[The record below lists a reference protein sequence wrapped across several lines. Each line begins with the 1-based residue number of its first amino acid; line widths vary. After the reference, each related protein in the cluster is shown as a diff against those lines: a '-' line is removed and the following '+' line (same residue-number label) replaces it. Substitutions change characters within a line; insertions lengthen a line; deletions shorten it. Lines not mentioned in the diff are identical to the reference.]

1 MIAYKKEKINN
12 AICYFASEY
21 KKRTKR
27 NICQTILYKMLAF
40 LDFII
45 LEKTGKPALE
55 LEYKAMQKGPV
66 PREIY
71 ENRDIPY
78 ETECFK
84 FVQTGPQNYIIEHK
98 QEPDMDYF
106 SKYEKEIMEEIISRY
121 TSKNVNQRELSK
133 IICED
138 SHKEIKAWEV
148 AWNKKENS
156 IIDYD
161 YVFGNI
167 FCKPGSELSQAE
179 TTYLTYRAF
188 AKKN

>member
-1 MIAYKKEKINN
+1 
-12 AICYFASEY
+12 
-21 KKRTKR
+21 
-27 NICQTILYKMLAF
+27 MLAF

-106 SKYEKEIMEEIISRY
+106 SKYEKETMEEIISRY
-121 TSKNVNQRELSK
+121 TNKNVNQRELSK

-179 TTYLTYRAF
+179 ITYLTYRSF

>member
-1 MIAYKKEKINN
+1 MIAYKEEKINN

-21 KKRTKR
+21 KKRAER

-45 LEKTGKPALE
+45 LERTGKPALE

-71 ENRDIPY
+71 DNRGIPY

-84 FVQTGPQNYIIEHK
+84 FVRIGPQNYIIEHK

-106 SKYEKEIMEEIISRY
+106 SNYEKETMEEIISRY
-121 TSKNVNQRELSK
+121 SNKNVTQKE
-133 IICED
+133 ITETICDD
-138 SHKEIKAWEV
+138 SHKEIKAWEL
-148 AWNKKENS
+148 AWNKKKNS

-167 FCKPGSELSQAE
+167 SFKPESELSQAE
-179 TTYLTYRAF
+179 SMYLTYRSF

>member
-21 KKRTKR
+21 KKRTNR
-27 NICQTILYKMLAF
+27 DIPQTILYKMLAF
-40 LDFII
+40 LDFKI

-55 LEYKAMQKGPV
+55 LEYKAMQNGPV

-71 ENRDIPY
+71 ENRGIPY

-84 FVQTGPQNYIIEHK
+84 FVQTSPQNYIIEHK

-106 SKYEKEIMEEIISRY
+106 SKYEKETMEEIIYRY
-121 TSKNVNQRELSK
+121 TNKNVTQKELSK
-133 IICED
+133 IICDD
-138 SHKEIKAWEV
+138 SHNEIKAWKV
-148 AWNKKENS
+148 AWDKKKNS

-161 YVFGNI
+161 YVFGSI
-167 FCKPGSELSQAE
+167 FFKPGVELSQAE
-179 TTYLTYRAF
+179 TTYLTYRSF